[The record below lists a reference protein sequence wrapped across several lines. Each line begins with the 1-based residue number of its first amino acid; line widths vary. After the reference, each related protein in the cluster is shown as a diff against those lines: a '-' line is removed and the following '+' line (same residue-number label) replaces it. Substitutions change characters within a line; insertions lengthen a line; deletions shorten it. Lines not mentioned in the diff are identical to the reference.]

1 MSVPAKLSDKVRAFL
16 EEPRYAVLA
25 TLNEDGSIQQTVM
38 WYQLRGD
45 DVMMNTRRGR
55 VKDKNMLRDRRVS
68 LCVEDEYRY
77 VTIAGAI
84 TMIEDQTTAQA
95 DIKALAVRYNGPEK
109 GEEQA
114 RTLFSKQERI
124 TILLP
129 LEQVI
134 ADGFED
140 A

>member
-1 MSVPAKLSDKVRAFL
+1 MPAKLSDKVRAFL

-45 DVMMNTRRGR
+45 HVMMNTRRGR
-55 VKDKNMLRDRRVS
+55 VKDRNMLRDRRVS

-77 VTIAGAI
+77 VTIAGEI
-84 TMIEDQTTAQA
+84 TLIEDQATAQA

-129 LEQVI
+129 I
-134 ADGFED
+134 D
-140 A
+140 